1 MSAVK
6 LNCWE
11 EKRCGRE
18 PGGARAS
25 ELGPCPAA
33 TDTTCDGIN
42 GGRNAGRLCWAVAA
56 AVCPDSRQSPCQSCS
71 FFRRVKYEEGC
82 HFQLLRPG
90 LGVSDPA
97 ELHRLLNSVVAMV
110 GVSRDILA
118 LLAEEPLLQQIVEH
132 ALAVTGSSSACAY
145 LLSASGDEL
154 MLAAQAGSLARPERV
169 RMDEGCPAA
178 EAARTR
184 RFCTAP
190 AAGVAATVPVADGKP
205 GARCQQPA
213 PCRYEKAVAAAV
225 PVGGQ
230 HRLAG
235 VLELVKDG
243 AFSTDDEWF
252 LHEFSLIAA
261 MGIANARLVD
271 DLRQLR
277 RFDKAK
283 SRFVAVLMHHISS
296 PLATIACSL
305 QALRQLGEKLSGE
318 DRTKLIQVSL
328 DRIRSIQELSRRLL
342 DLAAIR
348 SGRSLGQLR
357 AVPIGEALRH
367 EVENRLARAQEQGLE
382 LVLMDRGGEALV
394 RADPD
399 GLRVVFANLLDNAI
413 KYTTGPIKKISVSL
427 TVTRGQA
434 RVEVRDTGIGIP
446 PEDQARV
453 FEEFHRAG
461 NVASACVSGHG
472 LGLAVVR
479 ELVDRYGGHIELE
492 STVGVGTSI
501 TVAFPIVPN
510 RESGS

>member
-1 MSAVK
+1 MSAPK
-6 LNCWE
+6 ANCWE
-11 EKRCGRE
+11 ERRCGRE
-18 PGGARAS
+18 PGGARAA
-25 ELGPCPAA
+25 ELGVCPAA
-33 TDTTCDGIN
+33 TDATCDGIN
-42 GGRNAGRLCWAVAA
+42 CGRNAGRLCWAVTATLCHDGPQGTFA
-56 AVCPDSRQSPCQSCS
+56 EKLARCESCS
-71 FFRRVKYEEGC
+71 FFRRVKYQEGC

-97 ELHRLLNSVVAMV
+97 ELHKLLNSVVSML

-118 LLAEEPLLQQIVEH
+118 LLAETPLLQQIVEH
-132 ALAVTGSSSACAY
+132 ALSVTGSASARAY
-145 LLSASGDEL
+145 LYTPAGDAL
-154 MLAAQAGSLARPERV
+154 DLVAQAGTPAPAERV
-169 RMDEGCPAA
+169 SLSDDCPVA

-184 RFCTAP
+184 RFCVAT
-190 AAGVAATVPVADGKP
+190 VAATVPVADGKRD
-205 GARCQQPA
+205 A
-213 PCRYEKAVAAAV
+213 CRHQSAVAAAV
-225 PVGGQ
+225 PIGGRD
-230 HRLAG
+230 RLAG
-235 VLELVKDG
+235 VLELVKEG

-252 LHEFSLIAA
+252 LHELSLSAA
-261 MGIANARLVD
+261 LGIANARLVD
-271 DLRQLR
+271 DLRQLK

-305 QALRQLGEKLSGE
+305 QAIHQLGDKLSGD

-348 SGRSLGQLR
+348 SGRSLGQAR
-357 AVPIGEALRH
+357 PVPIADALRH
-367 EVENRLARAQEQGLE
+367 EVENRLGRAREQGVE
-382 LVLMDRGGEALV
+382 LVLMDRADRALV

-413 KYTTGPIKKISVSL
+413 KYTTGPIRKVSVSL
-427 TVTRGQA
+427 TVTRGHV

-446 PEDQARV
+446 PEDQPRV

-461 NVASACVSGHG
+461 NVASARASGHG

-492 STVGVGTSI
+492 STLGVGTSI
-501 TVAFPIVPN
+501 AVVFPLLT
-510 RESGS
+510 SA